1 MIRTCVVRVLVEC
14 DRGESMKVAVFASGS
29 SGNAIWVSSAS
40 TALLI
45 DAGVSGRRISL
56 AAEGLG
62 LDATDLSAVL
72 VTHEHSDHVSG
83 LGPVTRRFD
92 IPACATA
99 GTHAAIDRRLGK
111 CPGRTIVEA
120 GTDFEIGDLL
130 VSPFAISHDC
140 AEPVGYS
147 VSDGRTTVVVATDLG
162 VVSHPV
168 RHRIGQ
174 ADCVVLEFNH
184 DEHML
189 RDGDYPWFLK
199 QRIMGNEGHLS
210 NESAARE
217 LVSLGDGPMSVLV
230 LAHLSRENNT
240 PELALATARD
250 ALERAGRS
258 DVDIHLAKQDRAT
271 GPICLGSDA
280 LLTNATTST
289 GVQASC
295 TR

>member
-1 MIRTCVVRVLVEC
+1 
-14 DRGESMKVAVFASGS
+14 MKVAVFASGS

-45 DAGVSGRRISL
+45 DAGISGRRISQ

-62 LDATDLSAVL
+62 LDATELSAVL

-92 IPACATA
+92 IPAFATA

-120 GTDFEIGDLL
+120 GSDFEIGDLL

-147 VSDGRTTVVVATDLG
+147 VSDGRTIVVVATDLG

-189 RDGDYPWFLK
+189 RDGGYTVVTA
-199 QRIMGNEGHLS
+199 S
-210 NESAARE
+210 NGAEALASAERHSGPVDLLITDVVMPDLNGKELADALVAARPG
-217 LVSLGDGPMSVLV
+217 LGTLFISGYASDLLEGAGVAEESIDLLHKPF
-230 LAHLSRENNT
+230 SRST
-240 PELALATARD
+240 LLLRVRAALDRRGAVTA
-250 ALERAGRS
+250 
-258 DVDIHLAKQDRAT
+258 
-271 GPICLGSDA
+271 
-280 LLTNATTST
+280 
-289 GVQASC
+289 
-295 TR
+295 

>member
-1 MIRTCVVRVLVEC
+1 
-14 DRGESMKVAVFASGS
+14 MKVAVLASGS
-29 SGNAIWVSSAS
+29 SGNAVWVSSGS
-40 TALLI
+40 TAVLI
-45 DAGVSGRRISL
+45 DAGVSGRRISQ

-62 LDATDLSAVL
+62 LDTTQLSAVL

-92 IPACATA
+92 VPACATA

-111 CPGRTIVEA
+111 CPGRTVVEA

-147 VSDGRTTVVVATDLG
+147 VSDGRTVVAVATDLG

-168 RHRIGQ
+168 RHRIGR

-184 DEHML
+184 DEKML
-189 RDGDYPWFLK
+189 LDGGYPWFLK
-199 QRIMGNEGHLS
+199 QRIMSNEGHLS
-210 NESAARE
+210 NEAAARE
-217 LVSLGDGPMSVLV
+217 LVLLADGPISTLV
-230 LAHLSRENNT
+230 LAHISRENNT
-240 PELALATARD
+240 PDLALATARD
-250 ALERAGRS
+250 ALERAGRA
-258 DVDIHLAKQDRAT
+258 DVDVLLAEQDRAM
-271 GPICLGSDA
+271 GPICLGLDA
-280 LLTNATTST
+280 QSTNVTTST
-289 GVQASC
+289 GVSVSC

>member
-1 MIRTCVVRVLVEC
+1 MKIAVL
-14 DRGESMKVAVFASGS
+14 ASGS
-29 SGNAIWVSSAS
+29 SGNAIWVSSGS
-40 TALLI
+40 TAVLI
-45 DAGVSGRRISL
+45 DAGVSGRRVAQ

-62 LDATDLSAVL
+62 LDTTELSAVL

-92 IPACATA
+92 VPVCATA

-130 VSPFAISHDC
+130 VSPFLVSHDC

-147 VSDGRTTVVVATDLG
+147 VSDGRTVVAVATDLG

-168 RHRIGQ
+168 RDRIGR

-184 DEHML
+184 DEQML

-199 QRIMGNEGHLS
+199 QRIMGTEGHLS
-210 NESAARE
+210 NEAAARE
-217 LVSLGDGPMSVLV
+217 LVSLGDGPMSALV

-240 PELALATARD
+240 PDLALATARD

-258 DVDIHLAKQDRAT
+258 DVDIHVAEQNRAT
-271 GPICLGSDA
+271 GPICLGLDA
-280 LLTNATTST
+280 QLTNVITST

>member
-1 MIRTCVVRVLVEC
+1 
-14 DRGESMKVAVFASGS
+14 MKVAVLASGS
-29 SGNAIWVSSAS
+29 SGNAIWVSSGS
-40 TALLI
+40 TAVLI
-45 DAGVSGRRISL
+45 DAGVSGRRISQ

-62 LDATDLSAVL
+62 LDTTQLSAVL

-92 IPACATA
+92 VPACATA

-111 CPGRTIVEA
+111 CPGRTVVEA

-147 VSDGRTTVVVATDLG
+147 VSDGRTVVAVATDLG

-168 RHRIGQ
+168 RHRIGR

-184 DEHML
+184 DEKML
-189 RDGDYPWFLK
+189 LDGGYPWFLK
-199 QRIMGNEGHLS
+199 QRIMSNEGHLS
-210 NESAARE
+210 NEAAARE
-217 LVSLGDGPMSVLV
+217 LVLLADGPISTLV
-230 LAHLSRENNT
+230 LAHISRENNT
-240 PELALATARD
+240 PDLALATARD
-250 ALERAGRS
+250 ALERAGRA
-258 DVDIHLAKQDRAT
+258 DVDVLLAEQDRAM
-271 GPICLGSDA
+271 GPICLGLDA
-280 LLTNATTST
+280 QSTNVTTST
-289 GVQASC
+289 GVSVSC

>member
-1 MIRTCVVRVLVEC
+1 
-14 DRGESMKVAVFASGS
+14 MKVAVLASGS
-29 SGNAIWVSSAS
+29 SGNAIWVSSGS
-40 TALLI
+40 TAVLI
-45 DAGVSGRRISL
+45 DAGVSSRRISQ

-62 LDATDLSAVL
+62 LDTAQLSAVL

-83 LGPVTRRFD
+83 LGPVTRKFD
-92 IPACATA
+92 VPACATA

-111 CPGRTIVEA
+111 CPGRTVVEA

-147 VSDGRTTVVVATDLG
+147 VSDGRTVVAVATDLG

-168 RHRIGQ
+168 RHRIGR

-184 DEHML
+184 DEKML
-189 RDGDYPWFLK
+189 LDGGYPWFLK
-199 QRIMGNEGHLS
+199 QRIMSNEGHLS
-210 NESAARE
+210 NEAAARE
-217 LVSLGDGPMSVLV
+217 LVLLTDGPMSALV
-230 LAHLSRENNT
+230 LAHISRENNT
-240 PELALATARD
+240 PDLALATARD
-250 ALERAGRS
+250 ALERAGRA
-258 DVDIHLAKQDRAT
+258 DVDVLLAEQDRPT
-271 GPICLGSDA
+271 GPICLGLDA
-280 LLTNATTST
+280 QSTNVITST